1 MDRKELLVLLN
12 KKKIFSCFSNL
23 PIEFVDS
30 IKDESALDHS
40 KVYSDGMFLIDFVEN
55 AEDDISRMYCEL
67 RTGRVCNMED
77 FYSRYGAFDKDG
89 GDRFI
94 KSIKY
99 LIKNR

>member
-77 FYSRYGAFDKDG
+77 FYSRYDAFDKDG

>member
-40 KVYSDGMFLIDFVEN
+40 KVYSDGMFLIDFVED

-94 KSIKY
+94 NSIKY